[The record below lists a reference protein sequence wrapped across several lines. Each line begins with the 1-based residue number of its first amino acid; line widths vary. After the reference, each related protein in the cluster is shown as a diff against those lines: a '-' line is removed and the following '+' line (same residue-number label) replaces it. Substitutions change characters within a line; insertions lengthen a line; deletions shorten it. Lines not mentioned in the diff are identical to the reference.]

1 MKFSPEYV
9 RTVLNDIFEDQKT
22 LFLDALMEINYAH
35 LVMLAEQGIVPRDEA
50 HAIRA
55 ALDGIDRDAVRRVV
69 YDGTYEDLFFY
80 IEQRIIASA
89 GMDSAGRLHTARSR
103 NDMDMTM
110 YRMRLRG
117 WILDVVDG
125 ALALRRVLLA
135 LASRHRETIFP
146 AHTHTQPA
154 QPTTVAH
161 YLLAMIEQLERD
173 TGRLRAAFQ
182 TTNRNPLGACAITG
196 TGFPIDRER
205 TSALL
210 GFDAPTRNT
219 YGSIATVDYLL
230 ERVSASA
237 VLLVGLGR
245 FVQDL
250 LLWCTSEVGYLR
262 LADGFVQCSSIMPQK
277 RNPVALEHARS
288 IGSKALG
295 QASAIMLSVHNT
307 PFGDIVDTED
317 DLQPLVARMFADAV
331 RTVWLVAAALEDAQ
345 FDERKMADR
354 AEIGWITVTELAD
367 TLARERGLPFRE
379 GHAIASRLIH
389 AARTS
394 PELPLSLALVEASRA
409 VTGKEIVYDEA
420 ALTDMLSPRHFIEVR
435 TTYGGPAPS
444 ETLSAIAASE
454 KRLTNDTADLAAVRA
469 KLADAHAQLQ
479 SAAAGL

>member
-22 LFLDALMEINYAH
+22 LFLDPLMEVNYAH
-35 LVMLAEQGIVPRDEA
+35 LVMLAAQGIIPREEA
-50 HAIRA
+50 HVIRTALDALDLSAIRS
-55 ALDGIDRDAVRRVV
+55 VV

-89 GMDSAGRLHTARSR
+89 GMDAAGRLHTARSR

-110 YRMRLRG
+110 YRMQLRG
-117 WILDVVDG
+117 WILDTLDAVV
-125 ALALRRVLLA
+125 ALRRVLIA
-135 LASRHRETIFP
+135 LASRHRETVFS

-161 YLLAMIEQLERD
+161 YLLAMVEQLERD
-173 TGRLRAAFQ
+173 SVRLRAAYS

-210 GFDAPTRNT
+210 GFDGPTRNT

-230 ERVSASA
+230 ECVTATA
-237 VLLVGLGR
+237 VLLVGIGR

-295 QASAIMLSVHNT
+295 QASGIMLAVHNT

-317 DLQPLVARMFADAV
+317 DLQPLVARMFTDARRAV
-331 RTVWLVAAALEDAQ
+331 RLVAAALEEAE
-345 FDERKMADR
+345 FDERKMAER
-354 AEIGWITVTELAD
+354 AELGWITVTELAD
-367 TLARERGLPFRE
+367 TLARDRDLPFRE
-379 GHAIASRLIH
+379 GHEIASRLIH
-389 AARTS
+389 SARTA
-394 PELPLSLALVEASRA
+394 PERPLSIALREASRA
-409 VTGKEIVYDEA
+409 VTGREIVYDEA
-420 ALTDMLSPRHFIEVR
+420 ALADILSPRHFIDVR
-435 TTYGGPAPS
+435 KTYGGPAPS
-444 ETLSAIAASE
+444 ETLSAIRSSE
-454 KRLTNDTADLAAVRA
+454 ELLLRDGEALAALRA
-469 KLADAHAQLQ
+469 KLTTAHEQLMAAAAQL
-479 SAAAGL
+479 